1 MAIKS
6 IETKKQ
12 FPIEIDL
19 TGPDGNAFALMAY
32 AKRFAK
38 QLGWKDNGAALINE
52 MMEGDYEHLLKVFD
66 NAFGEFVTLYR

>member
-6 IETKKQ
+6 IKTKKP

-19 TGPDGNAFALMAY
+19 TGPDGNAYALMAY
-32 AKRFAK
+32 AKRFAT
-38 QLGWKDNGAALINE
+38 QLEWKDKGVALINE

-66 NAFGEFVTLYR
+66 NAFGDFVTLYR

>member
-6 IETKKQ
+6 IKTKKPL
-12 FPIEIDL
+12 PIEIDL
-19 TGPDGNAFALMAY
+19 TGPDGNAYALMAY
-32 AKRFAK
+32 AKRFAT
-38 QLGWKDNGAALINE
+38 QLEWKDKGAALINE